1 MRRHIY
7 SVSIALAAA
16 VWLFAGAARGEERGA
31 SIGTVK
37 IDAFAAKVHLEDT
50 TDDEAQ
56 LVLTICGIK
65 PQNAPN
71 VRANRIKVWL
81 LRSNFTAGGPA
92 MALEEY
98 PEQPNL
104 PERAVETGVEVQATF
119 KFASRGLHRE
129 HMFAVVVAIDDVPQ
143 VFKITPPEK

>member
-1 MRRHIY
+1 MRRHID
-7 SVSIALAAA
+7 SVSIVLAAA
-16 VWLFAGAARGEERGA
+16 VWLFAGMARGEERAA

-65 PQNAPN
+65 PKNAPS

-92 MALEEY
+92 MALEES

-129 HMFAVVVAIDDVPQ
+129 HMFAVVVAVDDASQ
-143 VFKITPPEK
+143 VFKLARPE

>member
-1 MRRHIY
+1 MRKY
-7 SVSIALAAA
+7 SKAAFIILTAA
-16 VWLFAGAARGEERGA
+16 VWLFASAVDGEERGA

-50 TDDEAQ
+50 IDDEAQ

-65 PQNAPN
+65 PTHAPG
-71 VRANRIKVWL
+71 VRADRIKVWL
-81 LRSNFTAGGPA
+81 LRSNFTSGGPA

-129 HMFAVVVAIDDVPQ
+129 HMFAVVIAIDDNLKVFKVPQ
-143 VFKITPPEK
+143 PEE